1 MVIPTLLVFLG
12 LVTTAYSTAL
22 TTLLSPNE
30 RLCFYADVDKAGEK
44 NWRASDT
51 LSSLFYFAVQSGGS
65 FDIDYEVK
73 DPNDK
78 VLLDGQRERQGDY
91 VLTANSVGEYA
102 FCFENDMSTLTDKL
116 VDFDIMVESEPRRE
130 APARPGQVSEQT
142 SALEESIYRLSSL
155 LMSIK
160 RTQKYFHTRENRGFS
175 TVKSTQDRL
184 FWYAVFETLAVIA
197 MAVLQVYVLQTFFTK
212 TARRY
217 RV

>member
-30 RLCFYADVDKAGEK
+30 RLCFYADVDKAGDK
-44 NWRASDT
+44 IG
-51 LSSLFYFAVQSGGS
+51 FYFAVQSGGS

-78 VLLDGQRERQGDY
+78 VLIDGQRERQGDY

-102 FCFENDMSTLTDKL
+102 FCFENDMSTLTDN
-116 VDFDIMVESEPRRE
+116 FEPRRE

-184 FWYAVFETLAVIA
+184 FWYAVFETLGVIA
-197 MAVLQVYVLQTFFTK
+197 MAMTFFTK